1 MGVINLSINPDGTYR
16 LSDPRCR
23 FASYDLC
30 YGYFQTH
37 RGKLTGVNMEK
48 SCLHLWS
55 YLASWGML
63 RGSSKLLSDCS
74 MKVMEDVVNYL
85 STLKNP
91 DDWEL
96 DLGLNAAGAPDPVK
110 SKRIIEIYKDLSE
123 ILGDISVNDVK
134 VGVSPTPTLVTK
146 IMLGT
151 LGCVPALDRYFRKVV
166 KIGLS
171 QLNQDVLSKIQDLH
185 SKPHFYVNTN
195 KVANI
200 APGVATGNDIDAS
213 VNINIDIDIDTNTKI
228 RVIDFSGKVTNLL
241 YPRAKVFDMIGF
253 SISAGWTWQII

>member
-1 MGVINLSINPDGTYR
+1 MGVIKLSINPDGTYR

-23 FASYDLC
+23 FASFDLC

-37 RGKLTGVNMEK
+37 RGSLTIDMER

-96 DLGLNAAGAPDPVK
+96 DLGLDASGAPDLVK
-110 SKRIIEIYKDLSE
+110 SKRIIEIYKDLSK
-123 ILGDISVNDVK
+123 IIGDISVNSVK
-134 VGVSPTPTLVTK
+134 VGVSATPTLVTK

-151 LGCVPALDRYFRKVV
+151 LGCVPALDTYFCKALHTSLRPLDWNV
-166 KIGLS
+166 
-171 QLNQDVLSKIQDLH
+171 LNQIQEYYRKFPAYNNRDLADNNASDVVTD
-185 SKPHFYVNTN
+185 
-195 KVANI
+195 
-200 APGVATGNDIDAS
+200 NDIDTS
-213 VNINIDIDIDTNTKI
+213 VHINIDIDTNTKI
-228 RVIDFSGKVTNLL
+228 KVIDFNGKSTDLF
-241 YPRAKVFDMIGF
+241 YPRAKVLDMIGF
-253 SISAGWTWQII
+253 SFGAQLNVANNKS

>member
-1 MGVINLSINPDGTYR
+1 MGDNL
-16 LSDPRCR
+16 
-23 FASYDLC
+23 
-30 YGYFQTH
+30 
-37 RGKLTGVNMEK
+37 EK

-55 YLASWGML
+55 YLASWCML

-171 QLNQDVLSKIQDLH
+171 QLNQDVLSKIQDFH

-200 APGVATGNDIDAS
+200 APDVATGNDIDAS
-213 VNINIDIDIDTNTKI
+213 VNINIDIDTNTKI

-241 YPRAKVFDMIGF
+241 YPRAKVLDMIGF

>member
-1 MGVINLSINPDGTYR
+1 MGEIKLKINSDGTYR

-55 YLASWGML
+55 YLASWSML

-151 LGCVPALDRYFRKVV
+151 LGCVPALDRYF
-166 KIGLS
+166 IEGLFKTTGEEIWS
-171 QLNQDVLSKIQDLH
+171 LTDKSLKCIQD
-185 SKPHFYVNTN
+185 FYKSSPTYPAKNT
-195 KVANI
+195 VMDT
-200 APGVATGNDIDAS
+200 ATS
-213 VNINIDIDIDTNTKI
+213 INPNTKI
-228 RVIDFSGKVTNLL
+228 KVIDFDGNETEIF
-241 YPRAKVFDMIGF
+241 YPRAKVLDMSGF
-253 SISAGWTWQII
+253 SLSAGWTWQIIKANK

>member
-1 MGVINLSINPDGTYR
+1 MGVIKLSINPDGTYR

-23 FASYDLC
+23 FASFDLC

-37 RGKLTGVNMEK
+37 RGSLTVDMER

-96 DLGLNAAGAPDPVK
+96 DLGLDASGAPNPVK
-110 SKRIIEIYKDLSE
+110 SKRIIDIYKDLSKIIGE
-123 ILGDISVNDVK
+123 ISVNSVK
-134 VGVSPTPTLVTK
+134 VGVSATPTLVTK

-151 LGCVPALDRYFRKVV
+151 LGCVPALDRYFIDGLFKTTGE
-166 KIGLS
+166 KIWSLTDKS
-171 QLNQDVLSKIQDLH
+171 LECIQD
-185 SKPHFYVNTN
+185 FYKSSPTYPAKNT
-195 KVANI
+195 VMDT
-200 APGVATGNDIDAS
+200 ATS
-213 VNINIDIDIDTNTKI
+213 INPNTKI
-228 RVIDFSGKVTNLL
+228 KVIDFDGNETEIF
-241 YPRAKVFDMIGF
+241 YPRAKVLDMIGF
-253 SISAGWTWQII
+253 SLSAGWTWQIIKANK